1 MEALAQLSIVLV
13 DGQDL
18 IRTALIQLLSGAGL
32 DVVGERG
39 AGRTVFGWCSTC
51 GPMWC

>member
-32 DVVGERG
+32 DVVGEARSG
-39 AGRTVFGWCSTC
+39 EDGVRLVLDLR
-51 GPMWC
+51 PMWC